1 MNKHDFLENSLKKIT
16 QKIGKREN
24 DWLGASVFFSD
35 YLLAYTLE
43 EYGKLDSTGINYT
56 GMLVIRTNT
65 SQKRAQAIEAIKAI
79 RNKADISIKEY
90 IRTLLESDKTP
101 EDLSSEDDIK
111 KFEEFAREKAKKIAN
126 NIYLSFPKEAGEL
139 FPSLGFSNSE
149 FYNLEIATLLD
160 YYCRNAELLVAKE
173 NANDPKL
180 TRCSFFDKAL
190 DFFVEV
196 YKNWDTEFSNSP
208 KLLKENILKA
218 LYDNDSTKLP
228 DTEFFNLLYETLYL
242 FTKKLKLIVEKKD
255 NTYSIKTDS
264 GSVKASQ
271 KKRCTEFEATTYNM
285 VFVNH
290 IATSWN
296 NPKSRKAYCR
306 LGESIETITAGMGAE
321 YSKSDCFE
329 KIITL
334 MIAVHKTLMSNIQ
347 EKNSPIP
354 YILLIWHLLQNNIIF
369 QAYYWHTLLEVIS
382 LTQKRNKL
390 LKTLEEKPFIFKP
403 SFHKTLYL
411 KNILNAINHYIGDN
425 TKLNSFDIVEHF
437 EEYSD
442 SLNNIQKENIDISL
456 DEISDA
462 CSEIK
467 KYIPRLF
474 NNQNNFLDKQIDIV
488 CEKNKKEKHSKYAK
502 QFNDIWKYYFLLNRT
517 TAGIKPQTSI
527 KNLIYKIKK
536 ERKNDREHVFH
547 SM

>member
-1 MNKHDFLENSLKKIT
+1 M
-16 QKIGKREN
+16 
-24 DWLGASVFFSD
+24 
-35 YLLAYTLE
+35 
-43 EYGKLDSTGINYT
+43 
-56 GMLVIRTNT
+56 
-65 SQKRAQAIEAIKAI
+65 
-79 RNKADISIKEY
+79 
-90 IRTLLESDKTP
+90 
-101 EDLSSEDDIK
+101 
-111 KFEEFAREKAKKIAN
+111 
-126 NIYLSFPKEAGEL
+126 
-139 FPSLGFSNSE
+139 
-149 FYNLEIATLLD
+149 
-160 YYCRNAELLVAKE
+160 
-173 NANDPKL
+173 
-180 TRCSFFDKAL
+180 
-190 DFFVEV
+190 EV
-196 YKNWDTEFSNSP
+196 YKNWDNEFSNSP

-218 LYDNDSTKLP
+218 LYDDNGNDNTKLP
-228 DTEFFNLLYETLYL
+228 DTDFFNLLCKTLYL
-242 FTKKLKLIVEKKD
+242 FLKRLKLRVEKKD
-255 NTYSIKTDS
+255 NTYSIKTDF

-271 KKRCTEFEATTYNM
+271 KKRCTEFEAMTYNM

-329 KIITL
+329 KIIIL

-347 EKNSPIP
+347 EKNSFIP

-369 QAYYWHTLLEVIS
+369 QSYYWHTLLEVIF
-382 LTQKRNKL
+382 LTQKRNKI
-390 LKTLEEKPFIFKP
+390 LKALEEKPFIFKP
-403 SFHKTLYL
+403 SFHKILYL

-442 SLNNIQKENIDISL
+442 LLNNIQKENIDMRL

-488 CEKNKKEKHSKYAK
+488 CGKNKKEKHSKYTK

-527 KNLIYKIKK
+527 KNLINKIKK
-536 ERKNDREHVFH
+536 ERKNDCEHVFH
-547 SM
+547 SMYIE

>member
-79 RNKADISIKEY
+79 RNKADISINEY

-101 EDLSSEDDIK
+101 EDLSSKDDIK

-190 DFFVEV
+190 DFFVVV
-196 YKNWDTEFSNSP
+196 YKNW
-208 KLLKENILKA
+208 
-218 LYDNDSTKLP
+218 

-242 FTKKLKLIVEKKD
+242 FTKKLKLIVEKKRQ
-255 NTYSIKTDS
+255 YI
-264 GSVKASQ
+264 
-271 KKRCTEFEATTYNM
+271 FY
-285 VFVNH
+285 
-290 IATSWN
+290 
-296 NPKSRKAYCR
+296 
-306 LGESIETITAGMGAE
+306 
-321 YSKSDCFE
+321 
-329 KIITL
+329 
-334 MIAVHKTLMSNIQ
+334 
-347 EKNSPIP
+347 KNR
-354 YILLIWHLLQNNIIF
+354 F
-369 QAYYWHTLLEVIS
+369 
-382 LTQKRNKL
+382 R
-390 LKTLEEKPFIFKP
+390 
-403 SFHKTLYL
+403 
-411 KNILNAINHYIGDN
+411 
-425 TKLNSFDIVEHF
+425 
-437 EEYSD
+437 
-442 SLNNIQKENIDISL
+442 
-456 DEISDA
+456 
-462 CSEIK
+462 
-467 KYIPRLF
+467 
-474 NNQNNFLDKQIDIV
+474 
-488 CEKNKKEKHSKYAK
+488 
-502 QFNDIWKYYFLLNRT
+502 
-517 TAGIKPQTSI
+517 
-527 KNLIYKIKK
+527 
-536 ERKNDREHVFH
+536 
-547 SM
+547 

>member
-1 MNKHDFLENSLKKIT
+1 
-16 QKIGKREN
+16 
-24 DWLGASVFFSD
+24 
-35 YLLAYTLE
+35 
-43 EYGKLDSTGINYT
+43 
-56 GMLVIRTNT
+56 
-65 SQKRAQAIEAIKAI
+65 
-79 RNKADISIKEY
+79 
-90 IRTLLESDKTP
+90 
-101 EDLSSEDDIK
+101 
-111 KFEEFAREKAKKIAN
+111 
-126 NIYLSFPKEAGEL
+126 
-139 FPSLGFSNSE
+139 
-149 FYNLEIATLLD
+149 
-160 YYCRNAELLVAKE
+160 
-173 NANDPKL
+173 
-180 TRCSFFDKAL
+180 
-190 DFFVEV
+190 
-196 YKNWDTEFSNSP
+196 
-208 KLLKENILKA
+208 
-218 LYDNDSTKLP
+218 
-228 DTEFFNLLYETLYL
+228 
-242 FTKKLKLIVEKKD
+242 
-255 NTYSIKTDS
+255 
-264 GSVKASQ
+264 
-271 KKRCTEFEATTYNM
+271 M

-329 KIITL
+329 KIIIL

-347 EKNSPIP
+347 EKNSFIP

-369 QAYYWHTLLEVIS
+369 QSYYWHTLLEVLF
-382 LTQKRNKL
+382 LTQKRNKI
-390 LKTLEEKPFIFKP
+390 LKALEEKPFIFKP
-403 SFHKTLYL
+403 SFHKILYL

-442 SLNNIQKENIDISL
+442 LLNNIQKENIDMRL

-488 CEKNKKEKHSKYAK
+488 CGKNKKEKHSKYTK

-527 KNLIYKIKK
+527 KNLINKIKK
-536 ERKNDREHVFH
+536 ERKNDCEHVFH
-547 SM
+547 SMYIE